1 MHTYA
6 MFIVMLFTIAKVRSN
21 PSVHQQNEWI
31 DKMCYIHTV
40 EYYSVIRRK
49 EILKL
54 AVTWKKLKAMMLSE
68 RTINT
73 A

>member
-1 MHTYA
+1 MYTDA

-21 PSVHQQNEWI
+21 PSVRQQNEWV
-31 DKMCYIHTV
+31 DKMCCIYTV
-40 EYYSVIRRK
+40 EYYSVIKRK

-68 RTINT
+68 IRTN
-73 A
+73 AV